1 MSVEYV
7 SKSER
12 QRAIKKV
19 MDTSNV
25 VTQVKF
31 DKEVYECKTIEIDE
45 KNLIYRANNTRLIG
59 DIDIYSAK
67 NNVSP
72 QEYFSLDR
80 EENEEVQNLLHDF
93 LKPYVG
99 KLKET
104 YQREGSL
111 DALWIYPDGRV
122 INGNRRLRFY
132 RELGNQKI
140 NCAVLDDIYLLDKEL
155 EIEAELDVK
164 EYDEVKYPWYGIG
177 RNLALLEEEGL
188 DYDQIGRKR
197 SLTKRMVEQRITA
210 FKGAEEYLKQSGNP
224 GRWDLLSPKGEES
237 KNEQLWMDYG
247 RLYSPSVKN
256 KTQED
261 KDMALFVTGVTSLVP
276 TAEVGDRKYK
286 YLKPLLTK
294 TENLRQVIKKS
305 VPESVSSVSSA
316 FGDHDTFKIK
326 DAINQIETRGIS
338 KLYAGIRD
346 AQAQLAEESADVT
359 RLKVL
364 KKHISEANRD
374 LAQAVAQCDKHND
387 LETNGLVNSIEE
399 IELNI
404 EKIKNYISEQ
414 TK

>member
-12 QRAIKKV
+12 QRAIKDV

-45 KNLIYRANNTRLIG
+45 KYLIYRANNTRLIG

-364 KKHISEANRD
+364 KKI
-374 LAQAVAQCDKHND
+374 
-387 LETNGLVNSIEE
+387 ET
-399 IELNI
+399 
-404 EKIKNYISEQ
+404 
-414 TK
+414 